1 MRLLILNTVF
11 TKPGSKQRSHSY
23 WPTTAVVLGF
33 VSFGKLGQM
42 FIIVSDQRGLL
53 LCISDFRTPDIF
65 LKAPHIS
72 TQFITQ
78 PEKKRDL
85 AASALGSL

>member
-1 MRLLILNTVF
+1 
-11 TKPGSKQRSHSY
+11 
-23 WPTTAVVLGF
+23 
-33 VSFGKLGQM
+33 M